1 MSQIA
6 TIEKRNGVAIV
17 WLDQQN
23 EKINK
28 VSLDFVEGI
37 DKIFQ
42 DLENDNEVKAAVII
56 SKKKDWIAGAD
67 IDMFGKVKQKGDFI
81 QFTRDGH
88 DSLAR
93 LEKSKKPV
101 VAAITGACL

>member
-6 TIEKRNGVAIV
+6 TIEKRDNGVAIV

-28 VSLDFVEGI
+28 VSIEFVEGI

-42 DLENDNEVKAAVII
+42 ELENDNSVKAAVII

-67 IDMFGKVKQKGDFI
+67 IEMFGKVKQKGDLFSSHATAMCHSI
-81 QFTRDGH
+81 N
-88 DSLAR
+88 
-93 LEKSKKPV
+93 
-101 VAAITGACL
+101 